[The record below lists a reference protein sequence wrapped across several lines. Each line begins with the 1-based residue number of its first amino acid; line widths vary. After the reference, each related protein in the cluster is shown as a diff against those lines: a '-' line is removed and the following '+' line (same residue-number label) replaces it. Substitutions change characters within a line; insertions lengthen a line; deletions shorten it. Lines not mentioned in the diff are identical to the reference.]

1 MLILLAQDQTISH
14 RSALPDNTD
23 QPEKLEKIHI
33 GVEFVF
39 DDLQSLWR

>member
-1 MLILLAQDQTISH
+1 MLMLPVLDQTISH
-14 RSALPDNTD
+14 RSELPANTD

-39 DDLQSLWR
+39 DDLQPLRR